1 MVAGPLAMEYCL
13 STLRPTLGPVGHL
26 TRSHDGG
33 AYRAARGVRRA
44 RRSNCG
50 MRRAVFCVMST
61 IAERYRGRLRGAES
75 TRRRCHGD
83 PNCCFRQSSW
93 FRIGEGEA

>member
-33 AYRAARGVRRA
+33 HTGQHEVSAAL
-44 RRSNCG
+44 
-50 MRRAVFCVMST
+50 AVLTVACEELCS
-61 IAERYRGRLRGAES
+61 AL
-75 TRRRCHGD
+75 CQ
-83 PNCCFRQSSW
+83 QSPSV
-93 FRIGEGEA
+93 IVAD